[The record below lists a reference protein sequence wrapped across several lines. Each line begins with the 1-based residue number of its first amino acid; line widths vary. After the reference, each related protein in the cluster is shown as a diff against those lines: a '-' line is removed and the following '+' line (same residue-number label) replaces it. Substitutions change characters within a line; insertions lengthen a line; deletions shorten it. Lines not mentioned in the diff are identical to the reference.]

1 VTWAVEK
8 DWENFYFEGD
18 EEEDDDEDNEID
30 KIQRVVT
37 TRKREQGV
45 GNSKKALKWLGIR

>member
-1 VTWAVEK
+1 MEK